1 MELVVNR
8 ICTTQLN
15 YATSTLIVATK
26 RISSQSKAKTIKP
39 RFFRRNPIIAN
50 TWNTIVTTAL
60 VFSLNGWLLLVLPA
74 LNTFNTQE
82 CITTRIFAVATQ
94 QLTGQECM
102 VCVRQTFLPVALFP
116 ASLAHTEFTI
126 GLISTAAP
134 DCASQWSP
142 VIGQLVLDKLYIG
155 LFRLCSWQ
163 HVFKY
168 LTKSCATCS
177 PIQTCLIYRT
187 CWCVSR
193 TTHITYLY
201 TYIFFEQCH
210 CDLFP
215 GIWVWNFSSD

>member
-8 ICTTQLN
+8 IYTTQLN

-50 TWNTIVTTAL
+50 TWNTIVTCTATAL
-60 VFSLNGWLLLVLPA
+60 VFSLNGWLLWVLPA
-74 LNTFNTQE
+74 FNTFNTQE
-82 CITTRIFAVATQ
+82 CFTTRIFVVATQ
-94 QLTGQECM
+94 QLTCQVCM
-102 VCVRQTFLPVALFP
+102 VCTRQTVLPVALFP
-116 ASLAHTEFTI
+116 TSLAHIGATI

-134 DCASQWSP
+134 DCVSQWPP
-142 VIGQLVLDKLYIG
+142 VIWQIVQA
-155 LFRLCSWQ
+155 CSWQ

-187 CWCVSR
+187 CQCVSR